1 MSNVTCIELI
11 AFLDAYVDG
20 ELDADTRADFDR
32 HLLVCPSCRAYL
44 ATYQETIDLAR
55 GAAER
60 EEELAH
66 DAPLELIEAVLT
78 SKSLRSKS

>member
-1 MSNVTCIELI
+1 MVTCIELI
-11 AFLDAYVDG
+11 AFLDAYVDK
-20 ELDADTRADFDR
+20 ELDASTRISFDM

-44 ATYQETIDLAR
+44 ATYRETIDLVR

-66 DAPLELIEAVLT
+66 DAPAELIEAVKKVTQL
-78 SKSLRSKS
+78 S

>member
-1 MSNVTCIELI
+1 VSSVTCIELI
-11 AFLDAYVDG
+11 AFLDAYVGD
-20 ELDADTRADFDR
+20 ELDAETRGGFDL

-44 ATYQETIDLAR
+44 ATYKETIDLAR

-60 EEELAH
+60 EEDLAH
-66 DAPLELIEAVLT
+66 DAPPELIEAVLT

>member
-1 MSNVTCIELI
+1 VSNVTCIELI
-11 AFLDAYVDG
+11 AFLDAYVDD
-20 ELDADTRADFDR
+20 ELDPATRADFDR

-44 ATYQETIDLAR
+44 ATYKETIDLAR

-66 DAPLELIEAVLT
+66 DAPPELIEALLT
-78 SKSLRSKS
+78 SKLGRTKS

>member
-1 MSNVTCIELI
+1 MTSVTCIELI

-20 ELDADTRADFDR
+20 ELNAETRGDFDR

-44 ATYQETIDLAR
+44 ATYKETIDLAR

-60 EEELAH
+60 EENLAH
-66 DAPLELIEAVLT
+66 DAPPELIEAVLT
-78 SKSLRSKS
+78 SKSLRSES

>member
-1 MSNVTCIELI
+1 VSNVTCIELI

-44 ATYQETIDLAR
+44 ATYKETIDLAR
-55 GAAER
+55 GAAEK

-66 DAPLELIEAVLT
+66 DAPPELIEALLT
-78 SKSLRSKS
+78 SKLPRSKS